1 MFPVTVAD
9 YISRPESQSR
19 QNLPQKENHAGPE
32 PKVQA
37 ATHALAAAFIDINQ
51 DCGPFSAFPTFY
63 THRRTGPAPR
73 CLSERP
79 PSVPPAKAWPRPA
92 RPWPWSTVSRK
103 ETAVPLANPSL
114 EQDSMAKS
122 VPACI
127 NLNLKQMSEKYLTKY
142 LNSYYESEK
151 VQKNDKRIYLKTH
164 VNGVCY
170 PIYQYLVLI

>member
-1 MFPVTVAD
+1 M
-9 YISRPESQSR
+9 
-19 QNLPQKENHAGPE
+19 
-32 PKVQA
+32 
-37 ATHALAAAFIDINQ
+37 
-51 DCGPFSAFPTFY
+51 
-63 THRRTGPAPR
+63 
-73 CLSERP
+73 
-79 PSVPPAKAWPRPA
+79 
-92 RPWPWSTVSRK
+92 
-103 ETAVPLANPSL
+103 PLANPSL
-114 EQDSMAKS
+114 EQDSMANF